1 MTPKSIGTDYG
12 WKEICVSNLQQ
23 VFAETR
29 LEDVDLSKIIPRI
42 SPPPP
47 AGILYYL
54 EGRFIGGF
62 FALRRWGVIFGGD
75 YTWRGTNILSMLGTA
90 YFLKIARTNSQGGK
104 PTCPNRYN

>member
-29 LEDVDLSKIIPRI
+29 LEDVDLSNIIPRI

-47 AGILYYL
+47 RPGACTIWRGDLSEGFLRYDVGGLYL
-54 EGRFIGGF
+54 EGI
-62 FALRRWGVIFGGD
+62 IH
-75 YTWRGTNILSMLGTA
+75 RG
-90 YFLKIARTNSQGGK
+90 ARTYYQCWLLR
-104 PTCPNRYN
+104 TF